1 MIIEI
6 NAMSDSL
13 KTSTSEHKKE
23 LEENQEIINVYKEK
37 SEKQNM
43 EISEFKAQVARLKM
57 DLEDETKVRRK
68 MNTTQY

>member
-68 MNTTQY
+68 MNTTQC